1 LFSWIKAAGGIAA
14 AVLIRNRAAGVAAA
28 VAIAVVEDLWP
39 MRDMVLQ
46 MDRHAAFAALLSALA
61 GAAWWGIGRGLGAAV
76 PLRHRAARYRGDG
89 LRASQVT
96 QCASPGRSAA
106 R

>member
-61 GAAWWGIGRGLGAAV
+61 GAAWWGIGRGLGAAF
-76 PLRHRAARYRGDG
+76 RYGTAPPDT
-89 LRASQVT
+89 AVT
-96 QCASPGRSAA
+96 GSEQAK
-106 R
+106 